1 MKTPEDF
8 SINLAYSYEKPED
21 LARYYDD
28 SASQYDDYVEQVKYV
43 LHLKV
48 AAEFVLNTTSWGR
61 VLDVGC
67 GTGCLGEAISNILP
81 SMQIDGVDISQ
92 KMLDIAST
100 KQNKV
105 LQRGSYKNLFL
116 YDVTK
121 DVLFTDTRYD
131 AIVSSG
137 VFTTGHL
144 MPENI
149 AGLLRLLRGYGLFV
163 ASVKSNHFEEYGFEN
178 TLKELFE
185 SKRISLPSIHEVNSY
200 DSGYEAKSR
209 VVTFRKLQ

>member
-28 SASQYDDYVEQVKYV
+28 SASQYDDYVEQVKYI

-81 SMQIDGVDISQ
+81 SMQIDGVDISTNMISIAKQ
-92 KMLDIAST
+92 KR
-100 KQNKV
+100 NKV
-105 LQRGSYKNLFL
+105 LGRQSYKNLFIH
-116 YDVTK
+116 DVTK
-121 DVLFTDTRYD
+121 DWSFTDTRYD
-131 AIVSSG
+131 ALVSSG
-137 VFTTGHL
+137 VFTSGHL
-144 MPENI
+144 MPSDLVSSLNV
-149 AGLLRLLRGYGLFV
+149 LRGYGLV
-163 ASVKSNHFEEYGFEN
+163 VVSVKSNHYEEQNFAQ
-178 TLKELFE
+178 TLQDLFD
-185 SKRISLPSIHEVNSY
+185 SHRISQPAIKEVDSY
-200 DSGYEAKSR
+200 DSDYEAKSR
-209 VVTFRKLQ
+209 VITFRKL

>member
-28 SASQYDDYVEQVKYV
+28 SASQYDDYVEQVKYI

-81 SMQIDGVDISQ
+81 SMQIDGVDISTNMISIAKQ
-92 KMLDIAST
+92 KR
-100 KQNKV
+100 NKV
-105 LQRGSYKNLFL
+105 LYRQSYKNLFIH
-116 YDVTK
+116 DVTK
-121 DVLFTDTRYD
+121 DWSFTDTRYD
-131 AIVSSG
+131 ALVSSG
-137 VFTTGHL
+137 VFTSGHL
-144 MPENI
+144 MPSDLVGSLNV
-149 AGLLRLLRGYGLFV
+149 LRGYGLV
-163 ASVKSNHFEEYGFEN
+163 VVSVKSNHYEEQNFAQ
-178 TLKELFE
+178 TLQDLFD
-185 SKRISLPSIHEVNSY
+185 SHRISQPVIKEVDSY
-200 DSGYEAKSR
+200 DSDYEAKSR
-209 VVTFRKLQ
+209 VITFRKL

>member
-28 SASQYDDYVEQVKYV
+28 SASQYDDYVEQVKYI

-81 SMQIDGVDISQ
+81 SMQIDGVDISTN
-92 KMLDIAST
+92 MISIA
-100 KQNKV
+100 KEKRNKV
-105 LQRGSYKNLFL
+105 LGRQSYKNLFIH
-116 YDVTK
+116 DVTK
-121 DVLFTDTRYD
+121 DWSFTDTRYD
-131 AIVSSG
+131 ALVSSG
-137 VFTTGHL
+137 VFTSGHL
-144 MPENI
+144 MPSDLVGSLSI
-149 AGLLRLLRGYGLFV
+149 LRGYGLV
-163 ASVKSNHFEEYGFEN
+163 VVSVKSNHYEEQDFAK
-178 TLKELFE
+178 TLQDLFD
-185 SKRISLPSIHEVNSY
+185 SRRISQPVIKEVDSY
-200 DSGYEAKSR
+200 DSDYEAKSR
-209 VVTFRKLQ
+209 VITFRKL

>member
-28 SASQYDDYVEQVKYV
+28 SASQYDDYVEQVKYI

-81 SMQIDGVDISQ
+81 SMQIDGVDISTNMISIAKQ
-92 KMLDIAST
+92 KR
-100 KQNKV
+100 NKV
-105 LQRGSYKNLFL
+105 LYRQSYKNLFIH
-116 YDVTK
+116 DVTK
-121 DVLFTDTRYD
+121 DWSFTDTRYD
-131 AIVSSG
+131 ALVSSG
-137 VFTTGHL
+137 VFTSGHL
-144 MPENI
+144 MPSDLVGSLNV
-149 AGLLRLLRGYGLFV
+149 LRGYGLV
-163 ASVKSNHFEEYGFEN
+163 VVSVKSNHYEEQNFAE
-178 TLKELFE
+178 TLQDLFD
-185 SKRISLPSIHEVNSY
+185 SHRISQPVIKEVDSY
-200 DSGYEAKSR
+200 DSDYEAESR
-209 VVTFRKLQ
+209 VITFRKL

>member
-28 SASQYDDYVEQVKYV
+28 SASQYDDYVEQVKYI

-81 SMQIDGVDISQ
+81 SMQIDGVDISTN
-92 KMLDIAST
+92 MISIA
-100 KQNKV
+100 KEKHNKV
-105 LQRGSYKNLFL
+105 LDRRSYKNLFIH
-116 YDVTK
+116 DVTK
-121 DVLFTDTRYD
+121 DWSFTDTRYD
-131 AIVSSG
+131 ALVSSG
-137 VFTTGHL
+137 VFTSGHL
-144 MPENI
+144 MPSDLVNS
-149 AGLLRLLRGYGLFV
+149 LNVLRGYGLV
-163 ASVKSNHFEEYGFEN
+163 VVSVKSNHYEEQNFAQ
-178 TLKELFE
+178 TLQDLFD
-185 SKRISLPSIHEVNSY
+185 SHRISQPVIKEVDSY
-200 DSGYEAKSR
+200 DSDYEAKSR
-209 VVTFRKLQ
+209 VITFRKL

>member
-92 KMLDIAST
+92 KMLDIAGT

-105 LQRGSYKNLFL
+105 LKRGSYKNLFL

-131 AIVSSG
+131 AIVSSV

-185 SKRISLPSIHEVNSY
+185 SKRISLPSIHEVDSY

-209 VVTFRKLQ
+209 VVTFRKL